1 MKRDMDWRC
10 GDAPGARE
18 EGNGHN
24 TTLSRVN
31 FEVGERKKGVKK
43 KRKGT
48 NRNFIPLPSPLTVEA

>member
-10 GDAPGARE
+10 AGGDAPGE